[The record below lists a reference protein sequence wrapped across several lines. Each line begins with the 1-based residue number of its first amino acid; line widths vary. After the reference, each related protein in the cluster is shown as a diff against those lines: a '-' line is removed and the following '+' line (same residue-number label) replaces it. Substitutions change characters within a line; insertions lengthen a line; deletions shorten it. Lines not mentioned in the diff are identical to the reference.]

1 MKPLKVFVLVM
12 SVLSFVFG
20 WKYQPAGA
28 EDKPLLLPA
37 DCPNC
42 CKKVNLYPG
51 IDVNNLMRIKYIVK
65 YTKFAKDNRCVGNFH
80 LIDKKGFKRSRKW
93 NRYRII
99 LGEHGIDYKDLVVV
113 TEPQNI
119 KGLAV
124 LTWMYLDPEKER
136 ENWLWLP
143 SQRKLRRVS
152 PSESDDSAMGTDWTT
167 EEMST
172 RKWEDETYS
181 FVSEDERFG
190 GYTARYNGKTYYK
203 DVDGWVVE
211 AKPKR
216 KPWYYSRRVLFLPRN
231 IGAQVHD
238 DVYDPNGK
246 RFKEFLKVYEVRDNA
261 CIPQIY
267 LEVIDHRTG
276 HMTVVEFD
284 WTKLNVGLDEKV
296 FTPKTLMRT
305 KW

>member
-1 MKPLKVFVLVM
+1 MKLNRIFFVLLVAVIA
-12 SVLSFVFG
+12 SSG
-20 WKYQPAGA
+20 WITQPARA

-37 DCPNC
+37 DCPTC

-51 IDVNNLMRIKYIVK
+51 IDVDSLMKIKYIVK

-99 LGEHGIDYKDLVVV
+99 LNEQGIDYKDLLVV

-119 KGLAV
+119 KGLSV

-136 ENWLWLP
+136 DNWLWLP

-152 PSESDDSAMGTDWTT
+152 PSESDDSAVGTDWTT

-181 FVSEDERFG
+181 FIDENGKFE
-190 GYTARYNGKTYYK
+190 GYTARYTGKTYYK

-216 KPWYYSRRVLFLPRN
+216 KPWYYSRRVLFIPKN

-246 RFKEFLKVYEVRDNA
+246 KFKELLKVYELRENG
-261 CIPQIY
+261 CIPQVY
-267 LEVIDHRTG
+267 LEVIDHRTD
-276 HMTVVEFD
+276 HMTVVTFD
-284 WTKLNVGLDEKV
+284 WTKFNVGLDEKV
-296 FTPKTLMRT
+296 FTPKALMRT
-305 KW
+305 RW